1 MANYREIL
9 RLDSLHYTQRQI
21 AASVHSSRNT
31 IKEVLDAA
39 KRTGISWPLDDSVTN
54 EMLMATFYP
63 ERLTATNP
71 RKEPDFSY
79 IHKEL
84 ARPGVNL
91 TLLWSEYCEKCRNT
105 GNTPYMYTQFCDK
118 YRHWAR
124 VTKAT
129 MRIHHKPGDAM
140 QVDWA
145 GNTIPIYNPVTA
157 EITDAYLFVSVLPC
171 SCLVYAEACENMQT
185 ERWLSCHV
193 HAYSYYGGVTRLLI
207 PDNLKVGVKSN
218 TRYETILNRSY
229 QEMAEYYGTAI
240 VPARVEHPKD
250 KSLVEGSVKYASTWI
265 IAALRSRKFFSI
277 EEVRQAVSEKLEE
290 LNHFPFKKREGNRHS
305 AYLNE
310 EQAFMQPLP
319 LTPFE
324 PAVWSTAKVP
334 HDYLISDGKNKYSVP
349 FDLIGET
356 VDIRLT
362 VTTVEAFFHGSRVS
376 SFPRKASAQ
385 RDPIIQPEHMP
396 MEHRKY
402 LYYNVED
409 FLVWAKSIGI
419 HTTSVIRYFLTSGKE
434 PEQGYKFCANL
445 TKLAD
450 RYGHE
455 RVEKTCERALIYTSE
470 PSIRNISTILKN
482 GQDKVPASVSETS
495 SKHEV
500 GESHGITRGAAY
512 FSRKG
517 GVSND

>member
-21 AASVHSSRNT
+21 ASSVHSSRNT
-31 IKEVLDAA
+31 IREVLDVA
-39 KRTGISWPLDDSVTN
+39 KKTGISWPLDDSVTN

-71 RKEPDFSY
+71 RKEPDYSY

-105 GNTPYMYTQFCDK
+105 DNTPYMYTQFCDK

-157 EITDAYLFVSVLPC
+157 EITDAYLFISVLPC
-171 SCLVYAEACENMQT
+171 SCLVYAEACENMKT
-185 ERWLSCHV
+185 ERWLSCHA

-207 PDNLKVGVKSN
+207 PDNLKVGVKSS
-218 TRYETILNRSY
+218 TRYETILNRNY

-250 KSLVEGSVKYASTWI
+250 KSLAEGSVKYASTWI
-265 IAALRSRKFFSI
+265 IAALRNRKFFSI
-277 EEVRQAVSEKLEE
+277 EEARQAVSEKLEE

-349 FDLIGET
+349 FDLIGES

-362 VTTVEAFFHGSRVS
+362 VNTVEAFFHGSRVS

-402 LYYNVED
+402 LSYNVED

-419 HTTSVIRYFLTSGKE
+419 HTVSVIRYFLTSGKE
-434 PEQGYKFCANL
+434 PEQGYKSCASL

-455 RVEKTCERALIYTSE
+455 RLEKACERTLIYTSE

-482 GQDKVPASVSETS
+482 GQDKVQSSASETS
-495 SKHEV
+495 SKNEI

-512 FSRKG
+512 FSRRG